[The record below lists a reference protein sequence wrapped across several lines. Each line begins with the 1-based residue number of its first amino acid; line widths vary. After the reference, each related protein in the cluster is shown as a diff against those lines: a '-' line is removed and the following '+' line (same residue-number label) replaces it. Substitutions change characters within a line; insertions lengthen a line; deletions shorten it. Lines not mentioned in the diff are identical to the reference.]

1 MAKPNKGK
9 GLGAMNTIVTKLLM
23 ALDDNYVSTLNLNEK
38 NAEVKSLINDQL
50 DLAKGTSGGSI
61 IDFTRQNIVAS
72 KKNNNISSNDQ
83 NDILNFIKHNS
94 GSLYQSYIERNKNRF
109 VETKDLKFV
118 SKFIPSLGQAVKIAL
133 THIVSSDDLSGAV
146 KRGIDLGKGVNDEE
160 AALVMDAIEKFEN
173 ETNLLLKLKNF
184 VYYNSLV
191 SGNHYVYA
199 VSYKKLFE
207 QYSRAKAAAK
217 KMGGS
222 KTENVPSLSLSSVPA
237 SESVTYDKFIDT
249 DTGALTI
256 KCALESAQLDE
267 IRNGISFEGAVLNGK
282 KLSDE
287 KNFRNGVINAI
298 ADVYICESA
307 IPENIMD
314 MMEIAVEAADHD
326 RGEFGNK
333 MRDKIDKASAYKK
346 SSSSIADGTVD
357 TSSAKGE
364 KFDITG
370 TYLKFIDAKNIIK
383 LEVLGEVIGYLYVE
397 SAKKAKTSEGV
408 QFINGDLTNIKR
420 EETTEKIAKML
431 SAQVIKNFSASYV
444 KENIQFKNL
453 IASCIMANGVINT
466 EYKIQFIPPEDIFE
480 FPINVDENGNGV
492 SMLRDS
498 LFPAKILCSYTM
510 RKHLNYLNKS
520 GDKNLTY
527 FRGGNADL
535 NKRNHEQ
542 RIIRNLQEQN
552 ITFGDMMSDQS
563 LMFQKFSSDNNIL
576 IPVGKSGNKLVE
588 FEKLEGQN
596 IDMSTEY
603 EKMLENQ
610 AIIATGVPPLLI
622 EQYNQAD
629 FSKAYTTAHIGFA
642 GIVAGWQSDL
652 EGGSSRLYKRII
664 ENLDISDNIKARI
677 LPNIKFKLPR
687 PKALAAI
694 NNTEAIGNATTV
706 AQNYTQLKYGE
717 GADDKKEQ
725 ITAIQRAIVRDQTPF
740 IDWEHFDDIA
750 EETLAE
756 LDNITNKTGGDA
768 DMANASQF

>member
-38 NAEVKSLINDQL
+38 NAEVKSRINDQL

-72 KKNNNISSNDQ
+72 KKNNNVSSNDQ

-207 QYSRAKAAAK
+207 QYSRAKAVAK

-222 KTENVPSLSLSSVPA
+222 KTESVPSLSLSSVPA

-256 KCALESAQLDE
+256 KCALESAQIDE

-282 KLSDE
+282 KLTDE

-333 MRDKIDKASAYKK
+333 MRDKIDKALEELK
-346 SSSSIADGTVD
+346 D
-357 TSSAKGE
+357 E
-364 KFDITG
+364 KFQYPPIYSAIKVNGKKLYDYALQNKEVEILPRPIKIEK
-370 TYLKFIDAKNIIK
+370 LKRVSEYKDKHVKIEILANKGFYVRSLIHDLGIK
-383 LEVLGEVIGYLYVE
+383 LNTYATMSELCRISAGVYNIENAQNLGDEYTIHTIEEVFNHLDKIEVNDY
-397 SAKKAKTSEGV
+397 
-408 QFINGDLTNIKR
+408 
-420 EETTEKIAKML
+420 IAKL
-431 SAQVIKNFSASYV
+431 IKNGVVLDERQYS
-444 KENIQFKNL
+444 KNEMFKVYNNDKL
-453 IASCIMANGVINT
+453 IAIYEPINEK
-466 EYKIQFIPPEDIFE
+466 EYKII
-480 FPINVDENGNGV
+480 V
-492 SMLRDS
+492 
-498 LFPAKILCSYTM
+498 
-510 RKHLNYLNKS
+510 YL
-520 GDKNLTY
+520 GD
-527 FRGGNADL
+527 
-535 NKRNHEQ
+535 
-542 RIIRNLQEQN
+542 
-552 ITFGDMMSDQS
+552 
-563 LMFQKFSSDNNIL
+563 
-576 IPVGKSGNKLVE
+576 
-588 FEKLEGQN
+588 
-596 IDMSTEY
+596 
-603 EKMLENQ
+603 
-610 AIIATGVPPLLI
+610 
-622 EQYNQAD
+622 
-629 FSKAYTTAHIGFA
+629 
-642 GIVAGWQSDL
+642 
-652 EGGSSRLYKRII
+652 
-664 ENLDISDNIKARI
+664 
-677 LPNIKFKLPR
+677 
-687 PKALAAI
+687 
-694 NNTEAIGNATTV
+694 
-706 AQNYTQLKYGE
+706 
-717 GADDKKEQ
+717 
-725 ITAIQRAIVRDQTPF
+725 
-740 IDWEHFDDIA
+740 
-750 EETLAE
+750 
-756 LDNITNKTGGDA
+756 
-768 DMANASQF
+768 